1 MGPGTEHWYILLKMA
16 ASIVVN
22 NALCFICNKLHNTP
36 EKVLKSAIIDFYE
49 ASAITEAKRQLLNDS
64 KDIQPVADNLPH
76 ISDRRDGVNRVT
88 KEVDDIFQLL
98 AWLDSQNL
106 LINLPK
112 YVADGPDRMPFAR
125 LYEGDLSVLMVML
138 GKLEGRLSNHESTV
152 AAILRD

>member
-1 MGPGTEHWYILLKMA
+1 MRLLL
-16 ASIVVN
+16 S
-22 NALCFICNKLHNTP
+22 
-36 EKVLKSAIIDFYE
+36 LKQ
-49 ASAITEAKRQLLNDS
+49 RQLLNDS
-64 KDIQPVADNLPH
+64 KDIQPVADKLPH

-112 YVADGPDRMPFAR
+112 DVADGPDRMPSAR
-125 LYEGDLSVLMVML
+125 LYEGDLSVLMVMP

-152 AAILRD
+152 AAILRDLHELSSLVKRPRLTGASGHPVSLEVWSSPSGADGNVN